1 VVVLLFYSALRFT
14 HLELFLVRIL
24 VPYAPVVGVFV
35 FFFFP
40 PGTPAVFVREGYAG
54 YVALCRVLIVV
65 LITTFLFSARGL
77 DFQLF
82 DGGIRA
88 LLQSQLGAL
97 GLCALW
103 AAGFLAPAE

>member
-1 VVVLLFYSALRFT
+1 
-14 HLELFLVRIL
+14 
-24 VPYAPVVGVFV
+24 
-35 FFFFP
+35 
-40 PGTPAVFVREGYAG
+40 
-54 YVALCRVLIVV
+54 VV